1 MDRLAK
7 LTHQFNAA
15 EDALL
20 KAEIALKN
28 LKIHIENLDREIGIL
43 TVVEGN
49 LVANLNVL
57 KKRDIIP
64 LAELYRKTRND
75 LRTARNRRSLV
86 RVDRENHLKTQER
99 AERALEQA
107 RETYQLAFKALKDP
121 VNNVIQVDFGRREDG
136 QE

>member
-1 MDRLAK
+1 MDRITK
-7 LTHQFNAA
+7 LTHQFNVA

-20 KAEIALKN
+20 KAEIALKS

-57 KKRDIIP
+57 KKREIIP
-64 LAELYRKTRND
+64 LAELYKKTRTD

-86 RVDRENHLKTQER
+86 RVDRENHLKTLER
-99 AERALEQA
+99 AERSLMQA
-107 RETYQLAFKALKDP
+107 RETYQLAFKRLKEP
-121 VNNVIQVDFGRREDG
+121 ENNVIQVNFGRRDDG

>member
-1 MDRLAK
+1 MDRITK
-7 LTHQFNAA
+7 LQHSFNAA

-20 KAEIALKN
+20 KAEVALKS
-28 LKIHIENLDREIGIL
+28 LKIHIESLDREIGIL

-64 LAELYRKTRND
+64 LAELYRKTRDD

-86 RVDRENHLKTQER
+86 RIDRENHLKTQER
-99 AERALEQA
+99 AERALAQA
-107 RETYQLAFKALKDP
+107 RETYRLAFKRLNEP
-121 VNNVIQVDFGRREDG
+121 ENNVIQVEFGRRENG